1 MLWEI
6 SLFIIAIAFLLLVLF
21 AIPSLLQI
29 RKTAKSIEL
38 NSNTL
43 NQSLPGIL
51 TNLDEIT
58 TNITK
63 TTHITY
69 QEIEKLS
76 VAVAK
81 VGEMVDDVVNF
92 EKNLREEIE
101 VPVVETLHTMTAIVK
116 GVRAFLDAFRS
127 KS

>member
-29 RKTAKSIEL
+29 RKTAKSLEV
-38 NSNTL
+38 NSNIL
-43 NQSLPGIL
+43 SKNLPGIL

-63 TTHITY
+63 TTQTASE
-69 QEIEKLS
+69 EIEKLS
-76 VAVAK
+76 LAVAK
-81 VGEMVDDVVNF
+81 VGEMVDDVVSF

-101 VPVVETLHTMTAIVK
+101 VPVVETLHTLTAVVK
-116 GVRAFLDAFRS
+116 GVRAFLDAFRG
-127 KS
+127 

>member
-29 RKTAKSIEL
+29 RKTAKSLEV
-38 NSNTL
+38 NSNIL
-43 NQSLPGIL
+43 SKNLPGIL

-63 TTHITY
+63 TTQTASE
-69 QEIEKLS
+69 EIEKLS
-76 VAVAK
+76 QAVAK
-81 VGEMVDDVVNF
+81 VGEMVDDVVSF

-101 VPVVETLHTMTAIVK
+101 VPVVETLHTLTAVVK
-116 GVRAFLDAFRS
+116 GVRAFLDAFRG
-127 KS
+127 